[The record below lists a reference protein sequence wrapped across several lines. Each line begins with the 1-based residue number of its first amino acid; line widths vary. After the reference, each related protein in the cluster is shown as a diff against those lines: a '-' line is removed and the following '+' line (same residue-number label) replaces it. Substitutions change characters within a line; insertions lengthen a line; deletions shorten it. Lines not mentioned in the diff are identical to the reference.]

1 MEETWRDSDKLEM
14 LDMSTSAMSGKS
26 DSSLSNDS
34 LRVLWEW
41 YFLIVIF
48 IINRKAIIPICH
60 MGNDEFYGI

>member
-48 IINRKAIIPICH
+48 IINRKVIIPICH